1 MKLNEQIA
9 ALRKKKGITQEQLA
23 VALGVTNQAV
33 SKWEA
38 GQCCPDIGLL
48 PDIARYFGVSIDELM
63 GVEMKKK
70 EDGSTSE
77 TNMYDVLEK
86 TPMLIGALN
95 IAADN
100 GGVGTAMLQRRLSVG
115 FGQAKALVE
124 QLIELGYL
132 EEQSNNGFHRTTFK
146 NGVPGRLAHKMQA
159 HFVSKTKELP
169 PADAR
174 RALLSV
180 AFSGHAA
187 YFYAKQNMNEQ
198 VDGAVEAV
206 LGGRWGYS
214 AISEPEFTTVM
225 RGQSVFYSNNT
236 ALDMSGERI
245 DRICGLLKDL
255 SDRKCLLVL
264 AALYDVTARD
274 ENHFASVAE
283 VAGRAVISEADASE
297 CLATSLRSYV
307 YERDGKYRIRG
318 EQMVAVPILSI
329 LCH

>member
-9 ALRKKKGITQEQLA
+9 TLRKTKGDTQEQLA

-38 GQCCPDIGLL
+38 GQCCPDIALL

-63 GVEMKKK
+63 GVEAEEKVEKR
-70 EDGSTSE
+70 DGF
-77 TNMYDVLEK
+77 YDEFDK
-86 TPMLIGALN
+86 TPNLSGAFR
-95 IAADN
+95 IASDN
-100 GGVGTAMLQRRLSVG
+100 GGASTSMLQRRLSIG
-115 FGQAKALVE
+115 YGQAKTLVE
-124 QLIELGYL
+124 KLIELGYL

-198 VDGAVEAV
+198 VDSAVEAV
-206 LGGRWGYS
+206 LGGQWGYS

-236 ALDMSGERI
+236 ALDMSGDRI

-274 ENHFASVAE
+274 ENYFASVAE

-318 EQMVAVPILSI
+318 EQMVTVPILSI